1 VRSCLIR
8 RASGSALLRS
18 GFDASSRKIASFQPA
33 ALARG
38 TMNID
43 EFRVRGKE
51 MIEYI
56 CEYIRTLEGKRVTA
70 NVDPGYLRSLLPK
83 EAPITPDPW
92 EAIIR
97 DIDGKIM
104 PGVSCLPAS
113 NRLAAIIDPPSLS
126 LSLSLFLFRSP
137 SISTSI
143 PPPCSLPI

>member
-1 VRSCLIR
+1 
-8 RASGSALLRS
+8 
-18 GFDASSRKIASFQPA
+18 
-33 ALARG
+33 
-38 TMNID
+38 MNID

-113 NRLAAIIDPPSLS
+113 SRLAAIIDPPSLP
-126 LSLSLFLFRSP
+126 LSVAIDFNLCP
-137 SISTSI
+137 SILLFPDI
-143 PPPCSLPI
+143 NNVRARER